1 LELVETNRAV
11 FLDRDGTIARDVP
24 YCSRP
29 EDFELLE
36 GVGEGIRMLNEAGFR
51 VIVVTNQSGI
61 ARGYFTEEM
70 LHKIH
75 QKMKSDSARYG
86 AHIDAIY
93 YCPHHPDE
101 GCDCRKPKPTLILR
115 AAREHNI
122 DLTKSFSIGDK
133 LQDIEAGHA
142 AGCRTVLIIPV
153 DGEATLPEEYS
164 ISPDFKAENFKQAS
178 EWVVMNTMKTVP
190 SAGSLPSPNGNP

>member
-1 LELVETNRAV
+1 MELVGTNRAV

-24 YCSRP
+24 YCSRL

-36 GVGEGIRMLNEAGFR
+36 GVGEGIRMLSEAGFK

-61 ARGYFTEEM
+61 ARGYFTEAM
-70 LHKIH
+70 LDRIH
-75 QKMKSDSARYG
+75 QKMKSDSASYG

-122 DLTKSFSIGDK
+122 DLTESFSIGDK

-153 DGEATLPEEYS
+153 GDEATPPEEYS
-164 ISPDFKAENFKQAS
+164 MRPDFKAENFKQACD
-178 EWVVMNTMKTVP
+178 WVVINTVRTVP
-190 SAGSLPSPNGNP
+190 SAGSLPSLNGNP